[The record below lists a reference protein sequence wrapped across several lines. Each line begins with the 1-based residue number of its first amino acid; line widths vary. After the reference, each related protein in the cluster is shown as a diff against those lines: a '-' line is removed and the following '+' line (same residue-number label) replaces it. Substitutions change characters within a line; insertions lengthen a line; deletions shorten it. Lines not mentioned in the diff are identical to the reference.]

1 MQPNHSY
8 YKVERWIHQRM
19 YEIQNKCE
27 NCRENICTETPV
39 SECVDCAQILTAR
52 WSLRRQVLDEESDSP
67 EGTDDLDEDVSNSN

>member
-1 MQPNHSY
+1 M
-8 YKVERWIHQRM
+8 
-19 YEIQNKCE
+19 
-27 NCRENICTETPV
+27 CTETPV